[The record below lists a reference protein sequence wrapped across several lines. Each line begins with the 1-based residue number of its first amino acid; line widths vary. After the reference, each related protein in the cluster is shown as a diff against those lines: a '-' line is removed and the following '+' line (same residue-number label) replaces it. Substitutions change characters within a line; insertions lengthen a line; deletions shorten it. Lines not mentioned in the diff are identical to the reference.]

1 MPSSTFIVSRND
13 RLGSLV
19 YDTSADLTGA
29 TTPKFVM
36 RGASEPDLT
45 APKIYADATLVDAPT
60 GVLQYDWVGTDTD
73 TTGVFIA
80 EFVVWVDGKKFTMP
94 SSGTIKVVILRD
106 IG

>member
-1 MPSSTFIVSRND
+1 MPSSTFTVSRND

-19 YDTSADLTGA
+19 YDTNAILTDA

-45 APKIYADATLVDAPT
+45 APKVYADAVIVDAPT
-60 GVLQYDWVGTDTD
+60 GVVRYDWAGADTD

-80 EFVVWVDGKKFTMP
+80 EFVVWVDDKKLTMP
-94 SSGTIKVVILRD
+94 SSGTIKVVVLRD